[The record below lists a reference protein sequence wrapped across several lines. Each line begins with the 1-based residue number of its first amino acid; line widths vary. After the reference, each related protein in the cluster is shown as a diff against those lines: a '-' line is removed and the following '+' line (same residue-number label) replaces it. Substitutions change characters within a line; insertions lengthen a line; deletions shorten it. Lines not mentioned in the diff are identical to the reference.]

1 MWQTIIVDP
10 FTNVLLAITMVVKN
24 FGVAIILFT
33 ILIKLITWPL
43 TTSSMKAAQ
52 GMQKLQSDPRY
63 KKIQEK
69 YKNDKE
75 KFAQEQMKLYKELGI
90 KPMGS
95 CLPTL
100 IQFPIIIGL
109 YQSIIKAM
117 AATPY
122 ELLNLERIFY
132 GFLDPAKLLPL
143 QNRFLWMDL
152 GQPERLPI
160 FGVQIP
166 VLAIIVVLTTFLQSK
181 LMQPPTTNAN
191 DQGAAFTKAMNLY
204 MPVLMGWMAY
214 SLASGLALYFLISNI
229 ATIVQYAIMGK
240 VNWGNILP
248 FMKKKGE
255 VVIGAKNGQP
265 KIVDVEPVP
274 DEEDDDEEV
283 EIASDKSAKPSAR
296 AMVKQQRPQMKR
308 KK

>member
-117 AATPY
+117 AATPF

-166 VLAIIVVLTTFLQSK
+166 ILAIIVVLTTFLQSK

-191 DQGAAFTKAMNLY
+191 DQGAAFSKAMNLY

-240 VNWGNILP
+240 VNWSNILP
-248 FMKKKGE
+248 FLKKKDDVSPGF
-255 VVIGAKNGQP
+255 KQNQP
-265 KIVDVEPVP
+265 KIVEVEPVS
-274 DEEDDDEEV
+274 DEEDDEE
-283 EIASDKSAKPSAR
+283 EETTSDKSAKPSAR
-296 AMVKQQRPQMKR
+296 STVKQQRPQMKR

>member
-1 MWQTIIVDP
+1 MWQTIIVNP
-10 FTNVLLAITMVVKN
+10 FTNVLLAITLVVQN

-52 GMQKLQSDPRY
+52 SMQQLQSDPRY

-75 KFAQEQMKLYKELGI
+75 KFAQEQMKLYKELGV

-122 ELLNLERIFY
+122 ELLNLERIVY
-132 GFLDPAKLLPL
+132 SFLDSNKLLPL
-143 QNRFLWMDL
+143 QNKFLWMDL
-152 GQPERLPI
+152 GQPERLSV

-166 VLAIIVVLTTFLQSK
+166 ILAIIVVLTTFLQSK
-181 LMQPPTTNAN
+181 LMQPPTTTPN
-191 DQGAAFTKAMNLY
+191 DQGAAFSKAMNLY
-204 MPVLMGWMAY
+204 MPILMGWMAY
-214 SLASGLALYFLISNI
+214 SLASGLALYFVISNI
-229 ATIVQYAIMGK
+229 ATIAQYAIMGK
-240 VNWGNILP
+240 VNWKNLFTFGPKPASAPASSRQNQVKP
-248 FMKKKGE
+248 TKPE
-255 VVIGAKNGQP
+255 PVVI
-265 KIVDVEPVP
+265 
-274 DEEDDDEEV
+274 DEDEDDEEEEV
-283 EIASDKSAKPSAR
+283 EKVGKPSAR
-296 AMVKQQRPQMKR
+296 SMVKQRRPQMK
-308 KK
+308 KKK

>member
-1 MWQTIIVDP
+1 MWQTIIVNP
-10 FTNVLLAITMVVKN
+10 FTNVLLAITLVVQN

-52 GMQKLQSDPRY
+52 SMQQLQSDPRY

-75 KFAQEQMKLYKELGI
+75 KFAQEQMKLYKELGV

-95 CLPTL
+95 CLPNL
-100 IQFPIIIGL
+100 IQLPIIIGL
-109 YQSIIKAM
+109 YQSIIKGM

-122 ELLNLERIFY
+122 ELLNLERIVY
-132 GFLDPAKLLPL
+132 SFLDSNKLLPL
-143 QNRFLWMDL
+143 QNKFLWMDL
-152 GQPERLPI
+152 GQPERLSV

-181 LMQPPTTNAN
+181 LMQPPTTNPN
-191 DQGAAFTKAMNLY
+191 DQGAAFSKAMNLY
-204 MPVLMGWMAY
+204 MPILMGWMAY

-229 ATIVQYAIMGK
+229 ATIAQYAIMGK
-240 VNWGNILP
+240 VNWKNLFTFGPKPASAPVSSRQNQVKP
-248 FMKKKGE
+248 TKPE
-255 VVIGAKNGQP
+255 PVVI
-265 KIVDVEPVP
+265 
-274 DEEDDDEEV
+274 DEDEDDEEEEV
-283 EIASDKSAKPSAR
+283 EKVGKPSAR
-296 AMVKQQRPQMKR
+296 SMVKQRRPQMK
-308 KK
+308 KKK

>member
-117 AATPY
+117 AATPF

-166 VLAIIVVLTTFLQSK
+166 ILAIIVVLTTFLQSK

-191 DQGAAFTKAMNLY
+191 DQGAAFSKAMNLY

-240 VNWGNILP
+240 VNWSNILP
-248 FMKKKGE
+248 FVKKKDDVSPGF
-255 VVIGAKNGQP
+255 KQNQP
-265 KIVDVEPVP
+265 KIVEVEPVS
-274 DEEDDDEEV
+274 DEEDDEE
-283 EIASDKSAKPSAR
+283 EETTSDKSAKPSAR
-296 AMVKQQRPQMKR
+296 STVKQQRPQMKR

>member
-117 AATPY
+117 AATPF

-166 VLAIIVVLTTFLQSK
+166 ILAIIVVLTTFLQSK

-191 DQGAAFTKAMNLY
+191 DQGAAFSKAMNLY

-240 VNWGNILP
+240 VNWSNILP
-248 FMKKKGE
+248 FVKKKDDVSPGF
-255 VVIGAKNGQP
+255 KQNQP
-265 KIVDVEPVP
+265 KIVDVEPVS
-274 DEEDDDEEV
+274 DEEDDEE
-283 EIASDKSAKPSAR
+283 EETTSDKSAKPSAR
-296 AMVKQQRPQMKR
+296 SMVKQQRPQMKR